1 MFLDFMLLLALI
13 VCIGYCIILTR
24 RIAQLDAN
32 RLNLTNMFNKFDNS
46 IVKANENIKSL
57 HETSQAAIDNL
68 SELIDKSQGV
78 SHDLSVMNDLGVNV
92 AGRIEAAVRS
102 NKASL
107 VSPVGVSKL
116 KESKEAELS
125 LEGSNLEELSLE
137 EFNRVK
143 YENKLAYNIS
153 QISSPADTLDSKKTL
168 SQNQY
173 FSSLKK
179 INTKNE
185 I

>member
-13 VCIGYCIILTR
+13 ICIGYCIILTR

-32 RLNLTNMFNKFDNS
+32 RINLTNMFSKFDDS

-57 HETSQAAIDNL
+57 HKTSQAAIDNL

-92 AGRIEAAVRS
+92 ASRIEAAVRS

-107 VSPVGVSKL
+107 ASPVGLSR
-116 KESKEAELS
+116 SKE
-125 LEGSNLEELSLE
+125 SNLEELSLE
-137 EFNRVK
+137 ESNLEELSHV

-153 QISSPADTLDSKKTL
+153 QISSPADALDSKKTL